1 MAAVEQVLPCVVNIA
16 TKSVVPVSD
25 RLWQV
30 YNYSSPLEGDE
41 DPTWFTGQHGPTRIY
56 RATVDW
62 GD

>member
-1 MAAVEQVLPCVVNIA
+1 MTWVLDLPGRGDTCFA
-16 TKSVVPVSD
+16 SVVPVSD